1 MIAALKGHNS
11 IIKKLYAYS
20 PNLDL
25 GNKQGFKTI
34 HMAAISGK
42 IETLEALIEIGADVN
57 IISKSE

>member
-11 IIKKLYAYS
+11 VIKKLKAYS

-25 GNKQGFKTI
+25 GNKQGLKAI

-42 IETLEALIEIGADVN
+42 IETLEALLEIGADIN